1 MKVKSMKDN
10 LTININYKRV
20 MNELSYNIDD
30 NIVYVLII
38 TISNILIFVNSIKYC
53 IYI

>member
-10 LTININYKRV
+10 LTINMNYKRV
-20 MNELSYNIDD
+20 LSELSYNIDD

-38 TISNILIFVNSIKYC
+38 KISNILIFFNSIISIKA
-53 IYI
+53 I